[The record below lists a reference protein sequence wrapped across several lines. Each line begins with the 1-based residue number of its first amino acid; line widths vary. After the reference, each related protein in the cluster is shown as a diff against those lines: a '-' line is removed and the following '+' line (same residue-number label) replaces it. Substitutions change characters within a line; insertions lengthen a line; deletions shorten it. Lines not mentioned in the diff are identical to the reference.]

1 MNLALE
7 ADESAFKNGQM
18 VIVTDP
24 PNAEVIINGGQPL
37 QSPVTQENLDRR
49 IEYVIQV
56 SAQGFLPQTRRFVF
70 RRRAERNSAD

>member
-1 MNLALE
+1 MKA
-7 ADESAFKNGQM
+7 AFKNGQM

-49 IEYVIQV
+49 IEHVIQV
-56 SAQGFLPQTRRFVF
+56 SAPGYLPQTRRFVF
-70 RRRAERNSAD
+70 REGRDACRSSWRRYS